1 MRNQNQHPSSLTIPL
16 QRAVGIVL
24 LLVTIPVN
32 GEAEGE
38 CVLAAHTAQNDD
50 EEAAMANNG
59 SGNNIAELP
68 EFMLEGADL
77 NAPLT
82 NDSAVDA
89 VVWENIKFG
98 YKTTKLDTLKEL
110 AKEMGV
116 QYTGAKKA
124 VWNRIISS
132 GHLRI
137 ISLEDNGQS
146 FTFC

>member
-1 MRNQNQHPSSLTIPL
+1 MMRNQNQHPSSLTIPL

-32 GEAEGE
+32 GEAEGK

-77 NAPLT
+77 NAPIT
-82 NDSAVDA
+82 NNSAVLLCGRTSNLD
-89 VVWENIKFG
+89 IK
-98 YKTTKLDTLKEL
+98 
-110 AKEMGV
+110 
-116 QYTGAKKA
+116 QQ
-124 VWNRIISS
+124 N
-132 GHLRI
+132 
-137 ISLEDNGQS
+137 
-146 FTFC
+146 